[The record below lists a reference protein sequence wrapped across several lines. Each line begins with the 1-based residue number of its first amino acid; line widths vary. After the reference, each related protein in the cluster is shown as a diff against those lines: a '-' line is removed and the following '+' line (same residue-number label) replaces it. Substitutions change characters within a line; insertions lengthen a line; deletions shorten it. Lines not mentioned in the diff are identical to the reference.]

1 MDIDQE
7 SIYYILGSYEKDSE
21 IPLLDDEIQAF
32 RENKKLI
39 SLRWEGYIGGNMDE
53 VTEEYHTK

>member
-7 SIYYILGSYEKDSE
+7 SIYYRLGSYEKDSE
-21 IPLLDDEIQAF
+21 IPLLDNEIQAF
-32 RENKKLI
+32 REDKKLI
-39 SLRWEGYIGGNMDE
+39 SLRWEGYVGGIMDE